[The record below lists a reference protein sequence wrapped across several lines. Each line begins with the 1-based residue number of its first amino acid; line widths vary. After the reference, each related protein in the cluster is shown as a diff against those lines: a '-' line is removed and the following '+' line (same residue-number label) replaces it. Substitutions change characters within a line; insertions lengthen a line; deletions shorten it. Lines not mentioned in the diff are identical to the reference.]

1 MRLTSKD
8 AEHNAAASS
17 SAIRPAIVTATE
29 FALMLVSYR
38 PLARLIIELQEKRI
52 CGGSD
57 DIPLVR
63 PAPLPLCIP
72 PRHARSIGDAAIA
85 GLV

>member
-17 SAIRPAIVTATE
+17 SAIRPAIVTAE

-38 PLARLIIELQEKRI
+38 PLARLHFMELQGKHI
-52 CGGSD
+52 CGGTD
-57 DIPLVR
+57 DIPVVR
-63 PAPLPLCIP
+63 PAPLPLCIRP
-72 PRHARSIGDAAIA
+72 KAARTIE
-85 GLV
+85 VP